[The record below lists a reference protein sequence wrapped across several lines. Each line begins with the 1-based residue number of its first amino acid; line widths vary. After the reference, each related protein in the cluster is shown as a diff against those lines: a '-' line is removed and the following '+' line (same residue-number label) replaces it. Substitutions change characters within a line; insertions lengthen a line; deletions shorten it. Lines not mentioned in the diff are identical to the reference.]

1 MTRSIPL
8 ARTPLRGAAQGALTA
23 LLLALASPAAHG
35 FLEVLEGAA
44 EVSDLRL
51 KTSTQQSVYAREC
64 DSCPML
70 TLSVDAQTAI
80 YAGNKRVS
88 LASVAQQTRGATVFF
103 HPRTYKV
110 TRIKF
115 WQ

>member
-1 MTRSIPL
+1 MIMTGSNSRSRAVL
-8 ARTPLRGAAQGALTA
+8 GTLTA
-23 LLLALASPAAHG
+23 LVCALAMPAAHA

-44 EVSDLRL
+44 EVSELRL

-64 DSCPML
+64 DGCPML

-80 YAGNKRVS
+80 YAGNTRVT